1 MGMAACSTTSNPRK
15 EPNQMKREIR
25 LAPRP
30 QRFELRKNQDGTRT
44 LSGYAVIFNSLSSD
58 LGGFREKIS
67 PGTFTQSLIDHPDV
81 LILNQHDA
89 GQPLARVSAGAVVRQ
104 DNKGVYFSCKLPDT
118 TSARDLAALMDSG
131 IVSQMSFGFSV
142 PDGGDD
148 WQLVDG
154 MVIRTVNVAALYE
167 ISLVTEPAYESSY
180 ANLRSCPS
188 ALRSKLTQR
197 DQSHVDYVSDPE
209 SEGYNPDDPDFD
221 PDWAPDDSDQ
231 EEEQDSKRNDNLRVS
246 MLFAHRFLTF

>member
-1 MGMAACSTTSNPRK
+1 
-15 EPNQMKREIR
+15 
-25 LAPRP
+25 
-30 QRFELRKNQDGTRT
+30 
-44 LSGYAVIFNSLSSD
+44 
-58 LGGFREKIS
+58 
-67 PGTFTQSLIDHPDV
+67 
-81 LILNQHDA
+81 
-89 GQPLARVSAGAVVRQ
+89 
-104 DNKGVYFSCKLPDT
+104 
-118 TSARDLAALMDSG
+118 
-131 IVSQMSFGFSV
+131 
-142 PDGGDD
+142 
-148 WQLVDG
+148 